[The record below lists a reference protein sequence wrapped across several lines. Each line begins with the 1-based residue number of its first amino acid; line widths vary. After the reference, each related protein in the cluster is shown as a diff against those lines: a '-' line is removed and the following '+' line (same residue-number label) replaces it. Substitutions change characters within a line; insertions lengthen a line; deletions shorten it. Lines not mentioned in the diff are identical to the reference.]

1 MARRLQFSRAV
12 RTCDRCQ
19 RDKVIDV
26 LVDDTIEVCGHRF
39 TMQLPAARCLICQQV
54 VVHGD
59 QMRSFERLVA
69 AEIAKASVRKGDAF
83 RFLRTTLGMSE
94 ANLAELLDVPAEYIG
109 YWETEKW
116 PVDPRALAVLSA
128 LVLAR
133 FEKRHCVLDCL
144 AVLRVPRK
152 LARNVR
158 LHLNDAVQNAGKLL
172 QFGSSVFTQP
182 ATA

>member
-26 LVDDTIEVCGHRF
+26 LVDDTMEVSGHRF
-39 TMQLPAARCLICQQV
+39 TAQLPAARCLICQQV
-54 VVHGD
+54 VVD
-59 QMRSFERLVA
+59 AVNMRNFERRVA
-69 AEIAKASVRKGDAF
+69 VEIAKAALRIGDAF

-94 ANLAELLDVPAEYIG
+94 ANLAELLDVSADYIG

-128 LVLAR
+128 LVLGR
-133 FEKRHCVLDCL
+133 FEEKHSVLDCL
-144 AVLRVPRK
+144 AVLRAPRK

-158 LHLNDAVQNAGKLL
+158 LHLDGALQNAGKLL
-172 QFGSSVFTQP
+172 QFGSAVFTQP
-182 ATA
+182 ASA

>member
-1 MARRLQFSRAV
+1 MARRLQLSPGVRA
-12 RTCDRCQ
+12 CDRCQ

-39 TMQLPAARCLICQQV
+39 TTQMPASRCLVCQQV
-54 VVHGD
+54 VVQGEHVRD
-59 QMRSFERLVA
+59 FERRVA
-69 AEIAKASVRKGDAF
+69 AEVAKAGLRKGDAF
-83 RFLRTTLGMSE
+83 RFQRTTLGMSE
-94 ANLAELLDVPAEYIG
+94 ANLAELLDVPTEYVG

-133 FEKRHCVLDCL
+133 FEGKHSALDCL
-144 AVLRVPRK
+144 GVLRGPRK

-158 LHLNDAVQNAGKLL
+158 LHLTDAIHQAGKLL

>member
-1 MARRLQFSRAV
+1 MARGLQFWRAV
-12 RTCDRCQ
+12 RSCDRCQ

-26 LVDDTIEVCGHRF
+26 LVDDTIEVSGHRF
-39 TMQLPAARCLICQQV
+39 TAQLPAARCLICQQV
-54 VVHGD
+54 VVEAAN
-59 QMRSFERLVA
+59 MRSFERRVA
-69 AEIAKASVRKGDAF
+69 VEIAKAGLRVGDAF
-83 RFLRTTLGMSE
+83 RFQRTTLGMSD
-94 ANLAELLDVPAEYIG
+94 ANLADLLDVPSEYIG

-128 LVLAR
+128 LVRAR
-133 FEKRHCVLDCL
+133 FDEKHTALDCL

-158 LHLNDAVQNAGKLL
+158 VHLEDALQSAGKLL
-172 QFGSSVFTQP
+172 QFGSPVFTQP